1 MNHVKNIASGTLAI
15 LVFSVL
21 CGLVTIFVGVTSV
34 TWALNTLG
42 YHRENTPDWVIHL
55 AVIHA
60 VSFGPFLSIG
70 VISLIAY
77 ISDQRKAA
85 KQRMP
90 TVQLEL
96 PIESAKS

>member
-1 MNHVKNIASGTLAI
+1 MIHLKNIAGGTLAI
-15 LVFSVL
+15 LAFSVL
-21 CGLVTIFVGVTSV
+21 CGFVTIFVGVTSV

-85 KQRMP
+85 RERMP
-90 TVQLEL
+90 TVQMDL
-96 PIESAKS
+96 PFEARDG